1 MDTRL
6 TRIAEVPAAGASES
20 MRPVRVTRSSRYQ
33 ARPAQCPL
41 HVMSL
46 SGTGQSNE
54 VSPIAGRRPTRRWA
68 NESER
73 NGQIRR
79 YEHNRTCQLTDNPGG
94 RGLAGET
101 EIKDAAPT
109 VTRSEKRRDR
119 GRQTD
124 HGRRSDIITAGVW
137 GGERELRASGTERA
151 APPFERGDEHAQ

>member
-94 RGLAGET
+94 RGLAGE
-101 EIKDAAPT
+101 
-109 VTRSEKRRDR
+109 
-119 GRQTD
+119 
-124 HGRRSDIITAGVW
+124 
-137 GGERELRASGTERA
+137 
-151 APPFERGDEHAQ
+151 